1 MSNAINFKINSFKDL
16 INTKALLRSEI
27 EEQEISFKNN
37 PIFKISSSFFKGGS
51 FKSSFRNSFESVAF
65 DDLRKMGQNLLSTVL
80 MANKKTRKFF
90 IAFIIAK
97 EMVPFTLQKINDLLK
112 KQEVN

>member
-1 MSNAINFKINSFKDL
+1 MSNAINFKINSYKDL
-16 INTKALLRSEI
+16 KHTKALLRSEI
-27 EEQEISFKNN
+27 EDQEMSFKNN

-51 FKSSFRNSFESVAF
+51 FKSIFQSSFDSVSFDE
-65 DDLRKMGQNLLSTVL
+65 LRKMGQNLLSTVL

-112 KQEVN
+112 KQELN